1 MAKTADRARAQH
13 NHLVEVANRIVVR
26 AVFTLHARG
35 WTADQIAAQLDLMV
49 AAALTA
55 VTTDA
60 ATNAEIDGATGEFTP
75 ESLDATIDVHAYAG
89 HLVDE
94 VCKGGE

>member
-35 WTADQIAAQLDLMV
+35 WTADCRK
-49 AAALTA
+49 
-55 VTTDA
+55 
-60 ATNAEIDGATGEFTP
+60 NAHD
-75 ESLDATIDVHAYAG
+75 
-89 HLVDE
+89 
-94 VCKGGE
+94 